1 MARIEL
7 EIGGK
12 YSAQQAFDKL
22 EGQMRSVAKNSARG
36 LVLLS
41 SGFTDVLQQVGNL
54 HPAVQSATTALKA
67 FAELGVKGGGI
78 AIVALAV
85 QQVVKKFGELKE
97 ASKEMGRQSAEIA
110 THAARRM
117 EASAAKQ
124 ILAAKAAATDAK
136 LAFAEA
142 K

>member
-22 EGQMRSVAKNSARG
+22 EGQMRSVAKSSARG
-36 LVLLS
+36 LTLVN
-41 SGFTDVLQQVGNL
+41 SGFSQVLQQVGNL
-54 HPAVQSATTALKA
+54 SPGVQQATSALQA
-67 FAELGVKGGGI
+67 FAEMGAKGGGI
-78 AIVALAV
+78 ALVALAV

-110 THAARRM
+110 TYAARRM